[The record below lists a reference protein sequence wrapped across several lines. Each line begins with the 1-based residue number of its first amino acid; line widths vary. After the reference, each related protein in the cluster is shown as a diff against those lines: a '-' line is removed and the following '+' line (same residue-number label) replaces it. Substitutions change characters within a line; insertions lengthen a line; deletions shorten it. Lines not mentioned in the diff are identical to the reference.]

1 MSPRAKQLHE
11 LRQRVAEMMAEEF
24 GYEHPWQVPPS
35 YVEPR
40 VQTYWM
46 ANVLADQLRPDVQK

>member
-1 MSPRAKQLHE
+1 
-11 LRQRVAEMMAEEF
+11 MMAEEF

-35 YVEPR
+35 MVEPR

-46 ANVLADQLRPDVQK
+46 TNVFADQLRPENARGCAEAKTA